1 MWIPE
6 DFVDN
11 DLFEMIRDEGGDQV
25 GQRTPKSLYRAQI
38 ETMEQ
43 GRRRQAVFD
52 FSFLQGVGRVASSDR
67 DTETLVTLA
76 LRSLYF

>member
-25 GQRTPKSLYRAQI
+25 RPIAGQVAHVFFRKTWVKGTFSAQFCEEDLI
-38 ETMEQ
+38 
-43 GRRRQAVFD
+43 
-52 FSFLQGVGRVASSDR
+52 SSKKTR
-67 DTETLVTLA
+67 IC
-76 LRSLYF
+76 FF